1 MRVVV
6 RNLEVFATNKAEGG
20 EGELADPL
28 FGLSSVAWGIH
39 ASVIRVGIGVVNS
52 KAMCSFHDH
61 IELYEVLWCS
71 YI

>member
-28 FGLSSVAWGIH
+28 FGLSVLPGAFTLAWLGLGLGL
-39 ASVIRVGIGVVNS
+39 ST
-52 KAMCSFHDH
+52 
-61 IELYEVLWCS
+61 
-71 YI
+71 